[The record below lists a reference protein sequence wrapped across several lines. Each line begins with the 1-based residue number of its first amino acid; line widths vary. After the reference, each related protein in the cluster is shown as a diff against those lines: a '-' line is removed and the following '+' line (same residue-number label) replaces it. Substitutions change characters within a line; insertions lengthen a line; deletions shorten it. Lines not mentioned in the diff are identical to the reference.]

1 MYLCFSE
8 NENVPLT
15 VISISSCVDPKAF
28 LTKTVYIPLSSK
40 SKQRMDS
47 LELMIISSELLMT
60 NFPSPTFIMLSSFL
74 HSINDGGGRAVIVAR
89 RVIVF
94 PYVTNCDCFDSL
106 TDGFSTN
113 KL

>member
-28 LTKTVYIPLSSK
+28 LTQTVYIPLSSK

-47 LELMIISSELLMT
+47 LELKSSELSMT
-60 NFPSPTFIMLSSFL
+60 NFPSSTFIMLASFL
-74 HSINDGGGRAVIVAR
+74 HSINDGVGRAVIVAR

-94 PYVTNCDCFDSL
+94 PYVTNCGCFDSL